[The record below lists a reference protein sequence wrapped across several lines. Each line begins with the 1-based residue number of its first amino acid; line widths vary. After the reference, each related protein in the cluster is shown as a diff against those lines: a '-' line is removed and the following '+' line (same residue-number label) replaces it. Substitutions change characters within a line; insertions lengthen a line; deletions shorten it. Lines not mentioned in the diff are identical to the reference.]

1 MLPERVA
8 RLALAALIHDLPALV
23 QQAGSAPPEL
33 QRVLALAA
41 VADAAEHTL
50 VRQAAA
56 YAMPRSGA
64 EPVLGRRLQ
73 PIFGL
78 VGASAGTPPALT
90 LPFSSLPAADQSH
103 DRLFPT
109 AAPGQRSLAEH
120 LAAMLKALGQI
131 AAEVDLANFEHS
143 YAHLLAWLQRYGRCL
158 PAHGDELPLCDHAR
172 LTSAIAAC
180 LAYAGADAR
189 LCLIGGALA
198 STPGGQRQPVQLC
211 GRGLYLAA
219 LADSFAYQLADRLG
233 LPCGNVI
240 MAAGRRWYVL
250 APAGPATAAAVA
262 ELRTELDVWL
272 HHELAGAVTLGL
284 AQAEFAL
291 EQLWPGSAEQ
301 AGFGAL
307 VGGLN
312 HALEAQL
319 LAGARG
325 ALAAAD
331 GWDEAAFVLRAHS
344 FAGRR
349 PCTECGRLPAGAEAG
364 MCPACAR
371 DMALGGQLAQ
381 LGYLAHYRPDAAAG
395 GIAAGRGWAFRAL
408 AAADLA
414 SAGVPYLV
422 LKLNDPRIAE
432 LAGLPGGYK
441 PLALYT
447 PPDGDAEPGL
457 AATRARARPLLGSL
471 RVNVD
476 HAGALLAHGLGRAA
490 GGHDG
495 AVQIAALSRELD
507 LFFASWLR
515 HTLAKPAYQNFS
527 TLDAD
532 GDNLLII
539 GPWGQAAPLALEIRA
554 QFSRFVGHHPDIT
567 LSAGVLI
574 AQPTYPLARAACD
587 AGRQLDQAKAQ
598 RWGTPARTGDHLS
611 MLGDTV
617 HWSIAPLIFNEIST
631 LHKHSGLLTGSLL
644 RDLIEYGNLYRLWRD
659 EQRVE
664 GLRYKA
670 MFAYNIA
677 RTLRRGDAEIYR
689 WADELIQSL
698 HGRVDS
704 LAIRHLGLIA
714 TYSLLMR
721 RSDQ

>member
-331 GWDEAAFVLRAHS
+331 GWDEAAFVLRVHS

-408 AAADLA
+408 AGRPGQRRGAIP
-414 SAGVPYLV
+414 G
-422 LKLNDPRIAE
+422 AE
-432 LAGLPGGYK
+432 
-441 PLALYT
+441 
-447 PPDGDAEPGL
+447 AERP
-457 AATRARARPLLGSL
+457 AHRRA
-471 RVNVD
+471 
-476 HAGALLAHGLGRAA
+476 GRAA
-490 GGHDG
+490 GRLQAAG
-495 AVQIAALSRELD
+495 AVHTARRRCRARPGCHARARAPAARLPARECRSCRC
-507 LFFASWLR
+507 AVCARAGPRCRWPRRRRANCRAEPRARSVLR
-515 HTLAKPAYQNFS
+515 KL
-527 TLDAD
+527 
-532 GDNLLII
+532 
-539 GPWGQAAPLALEIRA
+539 AAPHTRQTGLPEL
-554 QFSRFVGHHPDIT
+554 QH
-567 LSAGVLI
+567 
-574 AQPTYPLARAACD
+574 ARC
-587 AGRQLDQAKAQ
+587 
-598 RWGTPARTGDHLS
+598 
-611 MLGDTV
+611 
-617 HWSIAPLIFNEIST
+617 
-631 LHKHSGLLTGSLL
+631 
-644 RDLIEYGNLYRLWRD
+644 
-659 EQRVE
+659 
-664 GLRYKA
+664 
-670 MFAYNIA
+670 
-677 RTLRRGDAEIYR
+677 RRR
-689 WADELIQSL
+689 
-698 HGRVDS
+698 
-704 LAIRHLGLIA
+704 
-714 TYSLLMR
+714 
-721 RSDQ
+721 